1 MSRPG
6 SWIRKCR
13 GRCIEVTMS
22 TVVTTVDTRLHT
34 LPPVGGFA
42 RFSAVDYPGH
52 LCAVIYTQG
61 CPCRCRYC
69 HNPHLQRGC
78 GQSGISWPAIMSWLA
93 NRAGLLDAVAFCGGE
108 PTAHKSLQAAL
119 QQVRDSGFGTALH
132 TSGIYPYNFSNM
144 LPYTDWVGFDIKAPL
159 ARYADVT
166 GVPGSGI
173 RVQNSVE
180 RMLSRNVAYEIRTTV
195 HPAILDASDLVTIA
209 RWLKLLGISNWVLQS
224 FNPAGCVN
232 AGLVTSYA
240 PIDRELLDKLREH
253 VQNILVR

>member
-1 MSRPG
+1 MSKAVVSDILTDIRSRP
-6 SWIRKCR
+6 
-13 GRCIEVTMS
+13 
-22 TVVTTVDTRLHT
+22 
-34 LPPVGGFA
+34 LPPLGGFA
-42 RFSAVDYPGH
+42 PFSAVDYPGY

-61 CPCRCRYC
+61 CPCRCHYC
-69 HNPHLQRGC
+69 HNPHLQHGRGH
-78 GQSGISWPAIMSWLA
+78 SELSWPAVMNWLA
-93 NRAGLLDAVAFCGGE
+93 TRRGLLDAVAFCGGE
-108 PTAHKSLQAAL
+108 PTAHKSLPAVL
-119 QQVRDSGFGTALH
+119 QQVRNLGFSVALH

-180 RMLSRNVAYEIRTTV
+180 CMLSRNVAYEIRTTV

-232 AGLVTSYA
+232 ADLVTSYA
-240 PIDRELLDKLREH
+240 PIDHELLDKLREH
-253 VQNILVR
+253 VPNILVR